1 MKPIKTRLLLPEYGR
16 NVQKMVRYLK
26 TIEDREKRN
35 EQARVV
41 VAIMGNVY
49 PYKRDTEDFR
59 HMLWDHLFMIADFEL
74 DVDFP
79 FEKPT
84 PEMFQ
89 PKPKQVPYPQKR
101 VAYKHYGENF
111 RRMIRTIIESDS
123 STHSKNASIANIAK
137 FIRQQSYNYNHDYP
151 SNEVVLAD
159 IQQVCGQDYT
169 IDPTILDSSKIE
181 QNHPSNQRTKL
192 ANNRRNKNT
201 RTNTKKR

>member
-16 NVQKMVRYLK
+16 NVQKMVRYIK
-26 TIEDREKRN
+26 TIEDRDKRN

-41 VAIMGNVY
+41 VAVMGNIY

-74 DVDFP
+74 DVDAP

-89 PKPKQVPYPQKR
+89 PKPQQIPYPQRRIK
-101 VAYKHYGENF
+101 YKHYGDTF
-111 RRMIRTIIESDS
+111 RRMIRKIIESDS
-123 STHSKNASIANIAK
+123 PVESKNASIAIVAK
-137 FIRQQSYNYNHDYP
+137 FIRQQSHNFNHDYP
-151 SNEVVLAD
+151 SNEVVLSD
-159 IQQVCGQDYT
+159 LQEVCRDDYQ

-181 QNHPSNQRTKL
+181 QTSTLPRAKIV
-192 ANNRRNKNT
+192 NNRRNKNT
-201 RTNTKKR
+201 RTNIKKR